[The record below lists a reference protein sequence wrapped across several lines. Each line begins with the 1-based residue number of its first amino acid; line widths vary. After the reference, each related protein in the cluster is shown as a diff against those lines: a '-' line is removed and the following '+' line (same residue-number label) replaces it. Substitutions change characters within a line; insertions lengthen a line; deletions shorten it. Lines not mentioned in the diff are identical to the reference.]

1 MTIFEILINNDG
13 KLPFVTHTGLTILPS
28 QMLNSEKI
36 KIGAGGNKL
45 RKGMLSKI
53 LNEI

>member
-1 MTIFEILINNDG
+1 VKNDG
-13 KLPFVTHTGLTILPS
+13 KLPLKTHTWLTILPS

-45 RKGMLSKI
+45 CKDTLLI
-53 LNEI
+53 LKEEKSFDF